1 MIRAAIVDTVL
12 SPSQAAYLGLQQV
25 ENHHPHVPGLAQ
37 SNHGALVV
45 SLFNRQVKVA
55 HALSYYGLLCSQG
68 TTNGKDFY
76 HLLCRLARQRF
87 DVINLSFSMAHTSAC
102 DVIAVLIKDMHDA
115 GTVIVT
121 AAYNERHLGIGF
133 PASCAHTIG
142 VTDQEGCGERALEVV
157 DEEMKLIALK
167 PQALRTELEGIPVQV
182 CGNSYSA
189 PLISA
194 LIANHLGHT
203 QGAGTTCAMWDL
215 LTRK

>member
-1 MIRAAIVDTVL
+1 MIKVAIVDTVL
-12 SPSQAAYLGLQQV
+12 STSQAACLNLQQV
-25 ENHHPHVPGLAQ
+25 ENHHPHLPGLAQ

-76 HLLCRLARQRF
+76 YLLCRLARQRF

-102 DVIAVLIKDMHDA
+102 DVIAELIKDMQEA
-115 GTVIVT
+115 GTVVVT
-121 AAYNERHLGIGF
+121 SAYNERHLGIGF

-142 VTDQEGCGERALEVV
+142 VTEQEGGDGRALKVV

-167 PQALRTELEGIPVQV
+167 PQAHRIELEGIPVHV

-194 LIANHLGHT
+194 LIANHLGDT
-203 QGAGTTCAMWDL
+203 QGAGTTRAVWDF